1 MKKLTPVKI
10 TAIVLCSIFALFIMT
25 VLGYVIYVVAQYN
38 RIPDN
43 LAIDTTGNQTQE
55 LVTGANYS
63 IVTYNIGF
71 GAYSHD
77 FDFFMD
83 SGKMKNGKKVSGSGS
98 KAKNK
103 ETVLTN
109 TNGAITSVKNDG
121 DFDFMFFQEVDTDS
135 TRSHH
140 VNQYVMLADEFGKT
154 RGSAF
159 AVNFHSAYLL
169 YPFNDPHGQSNA
181 GLATFS
187 KFNISSNTRRQY
199 PLDTGFAKFFDLDR
213 CFMISR
219 IPVQNGKQLT
229 LINSHMSAYDE
240 GGKIREQQ
248 LALLNRV
255 LEEERKAGNYVIVG
269 GDFNHD
275 IANSM
280 TMFPTE
286 QEVPEWVFQLQ
297 NEDLVEGY
305 KFAAATNVATCRST
319 DKPYVKGSNYTAVL
333 DGFIVSDNI
342 KVNDTHNIDTDFMYS
357 DHNPATMTFVL
368 QN

>member
-1 MKKLTPVKI
+1 MKLTPVKI
-10 TAIVLCSIFALFIMT
+10 TAIVLCSIFAFFILM

-38 RIPDN
+38 RIADN
-43 LAIDTTGNQTQE
+43 LDIATTANQDRE
-55 LVTGANYS
+55 LRAGVEYS

-71 GAYSHD
+71 GAYTHD
-77 FDFFMD
+77 FDFFLD

-98 KAKNK
+98 KAKDK

-109 TNGAITSVKNDG
+109 TNGAIKSVADDG
-121 DFDFMFFQEVDTDS
+121 DYDFLMFQEVDTDS

-140 VNQYVMLADEFGKT
+140 VNQYHMLAEAFGKD

-169 YPFNDPHGQSNA
+169 YPFHDPHGQSNA
-181 GLATFS
+181 GIATFS
-187 KFNISSNTRRQY
+187 KYNIESNVRRQY

-213 CFMISR
+213 CFMVSR
-219 IPVQNGKQLT
+219 LPVQNGKYLT

-240 GGKIREQQ
+240 GGKIREEQ
-248 LALLNRV
+248 LALLNHV
-255 LEEERKAGNYVIVG
+255 LEEEKKAGNYVIVG

-275 IANSM
+275 IVNSLNK
-280 TMFPTE
+280 FPTE

-297 NEDLVEGY
+297 DSDLAEGY
-305 KFAAATNVATCRST
+305 SFAAADEVATCRST
-319 DKPYVKGSNYTAVL
+319 DMPYVKGKNYTVVL

-342 KVNDTHNIDTDFMYS
+342 KVNGKRNIDTDFVYS
-357 DHNPATMTFVL
+357 DHNPATMEFVL
-368 QN
+368 L